1 MPGPEPKPARTALVW
16 CRPEQTGLVRSIAER
31 AALTIES
38 AGSPEPTRAGHVA
51 TDLGA
56 EPADDLRAAL
66 ASTETSVALLADPG
80 PFSEGANDEDAGAV
94 AAARSRGTTL
104 ITLEPIPPAAAD
116 LPGSP
121 WVEQQPGGRPIDAV
135 RLGTLPRRTRSWI
148 DASDLIDAFGAV
160 RSMSVEV
167 MTPMLAGTLGSAI
180 VSALDLVTAVLGE
193 AESVHAALASGSH
206 AGARDH
212 APESVRGF
220 SGSISALVRASD
232 GRCASVHASDQPG
245 AYSFAAT
252 LVGEGGSLRVSHDGF
267 VWTDAAG
274 RLVDDHGGPNFE
286 PGSPADAAAR
296 VIAERVARLTDPAEP
311 EPAPDGLPE
320 TLAFA
325 HAALLSARTGQPES
339 PSTIQRLVATR

>member
-1 MPGPEPKPARTALVW
+1 MPESEPNTAPTALVW
-16 CRPEQTGLVRSIAER
+16 CRPEQTGLVRDIADR
-31 AALTIES
+31 AGLTIET

-51 TDLGA
+51 TELGA

-66 ASTETSVALLADPG
+66 AATGARVALLADPG
-80 PFSEGANDEDAGAV
+80 AFSEGANDEDAGAV

-135 RLGTLPRRTRSWI
+135 RLGTLPRRTRAWI
-148 DASDLIDAFGAV
+148 AASDLLDAFGTV

-167 MTPMLAGTLGSAI
+167 MMPTHAGTLGAAL
-180 VSALDLVTAVLGE
+180 VGALDLVSAVLGD
-193 AESVHAALASGSH
+193 AESVDAALMSDTR
-206 AGARDH
+206 ARDA

-220 SGSISALVRASD
+220 TGSVSALVRGAD
-232 GRCASVHASDQPG
+232 GRCASLHASDQSG
-245 AYSFAAT
+245 AFAFGTT
-252 LVGEGGSLRVSHDGF
+252 LVGEAGTLRITHAGF
-267 VWTDAAG
+267 SWTDARGA
-274 RLVDDHGGPNFE
+274 LVDDHADLGGT

-296 VIAERVARLTDPAEP
+296 VIAERIVRLTDPSEP

-339 PSTIQRLVATR
+339 PATIRRLVSAR